1 MFSHQI
7 PMLLLAPFRWT
18 CTVIPSGHHQHWTT
32 WVDMADGTRC
42 IVVMEIFLNRQFIL
56 STIDETSVVLIT
68 IFVLIV
74 LWNLWKAKIVDAPS
88 SVSVYPCNLI
98 SREVKDFK
106 VSLRRYEDYE
116 RMKIEKYSNRSAL
129 SREWGRPRKQKL
141 SEALT
146 PRPEVVN

>member
-1 MFSHQI
+1 
-7 PMLLLAPFRWT
+7 
-18 CTVIPSGHHQHWTT
+18 
-32 WVDMADGTRC
+32 MADGTRC